1 VLRNLPRPEARMHRV
16 GIDWRRGLAA
26 VPNILVL
33 IEQDPEDRTTW
44 MKSRQ
49 KKAIIGRFCHKNKSS
64 DKSLIR
70 LEAALSGSHR
80 E

>member
-1 VLRNLPRPEARMHRV
+1 MHRV

-49 KKAIIGRFCHKNKSS
+49 KKAIMLFTITSP
-64 DKSLIR
+64 
-70 LEAALSGSHR
+70 
-80 E
+80 